1 MMRWWFSPAPL
12 GRIAVLRTIAY
23 VFIPLDVFVFTPW
36 VGQHANVST
45 QLYQQLAVGRLLHL
59 PAPTHAF
66 VLTVEWVMCA
76 VALIAATGKAPRI
89 LGTAV
94 FLLYGEWMVIAM
106 SYGKVDHDRYAY
118 LVLLA
123 LLPTVGAARHG
134 QREMSEAAGFTI
146 RATQLAV
153 VLTYFLSSW
162 AKIRFGGWNWP
173 TGAIFERAIIRRGTF
188 LSTWLLHYPHVLEVG
203 QFAMI
208 VFELASPLILLAR
221 TDRARYVAVAIMAA
235 FHLMTFG
242 ALTIIFLPHLV
253 AIMTFLPLERLRLNA
268 VRRTDPARET
278 RRPEFHPATDA
289 GSSQ

>member
-1 MMRWWFSPAPL
+1 MMGWWFSPVPL

-23 VFIPLDVFVFTPW
+23 LFIPLDVFVFTPW
-36 VGQHANVST
+36 VRQHANIST
-45 QLYQQLAVGRLLHL
+45 DLYQQLAVGRLLHL
-59 PAPTHAF
+59 PAPTHTF
-66 VLTVEWVMCA
+66 VLTIQWVMCA
-76 VALIAATGKAPRI
+76 VAIIAATGKAPRI
-89 LGTAV
+89 LGTAL

-123 LLPTVGAARHG
+123 LLPTIGAARHG
-134 QREMSEAAGFTI
+134 QRDTSEAAGFAI

-173 TGAIFERAIIRRGTF
+173 TGAIFERAIVRRGTF
-188 LSTWLLHYPHVLEVG
+188 LSDWLLHYPHVLEVG
-203 QFAMI
+203 QFAMV
-208 VFELASPLILLAR
+208 VFELSSPLILLAR
-221 TDRARYVAVAIMAA
+221 TDRARYVVVAIMAA

-253 AIMTFLPLERLRLNA
+253 AITTFLPLERLRLRTK
-268 VRRTDPARET
+268 RRSDPAPAT
-278 RRPEFHPATDA
+278 HTPEFHPATDS
-289 GSSQ
+289 G